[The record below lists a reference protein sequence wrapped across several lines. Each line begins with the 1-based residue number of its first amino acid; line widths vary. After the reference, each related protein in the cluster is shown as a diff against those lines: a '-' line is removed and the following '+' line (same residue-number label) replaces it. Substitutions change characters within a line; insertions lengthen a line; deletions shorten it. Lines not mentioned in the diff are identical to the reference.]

1 MYFSS
6 TGCEPLCREAGAF
19 VLTGRRHLVGL
30 FLYIHAYLY
39 LYLSIYLYV
48 YIHIYVCI
56 YMYTYIHIR
65 MIRMASTGREP
76 LPGNAR
82 VLASSRRR
90 HLVGLG
96 RLGDIYVYVSG

>member
-1 MYFSS
+1 
-6 TGCEPLCREAGAF
+6 
-19 VLTGRRHLVGL
+19 
-30 FLYIHAYLY
+30 
-39 LYLSIYLYV
+39 
-48 YIHIYVCI
+48 
-56 YMYTYIHIR
+56 